1 MNADRSNG
9 SFGESDALKRAFAHQ
24 RLRHHN
30 SFWSYLN
37 TARRSAKLYA
47 HWMRLV
53 TVFRRFRLVTLIL
66 RLTAFVLSVLEAGA
80 LALLSALLLLFFL
93 PILIFLSLGILL
105 TVLWEAPKKNR
116 EIASQIKEKQIH
128 VLFWENESGEF
139 FKANARS
146 LAAQEGNAV
155 IVISPFYLSSRGI
168 RKRSPFYVTA
178 RMEEKD
184 LFLVRRYYFFSL
196 QKAVLSKE
204 KTAYWY

>member
-1 MNADRSNG
+1 MHTTDTNG
-9 SFGESDALKRAFAHQ
+9 RLNESVALKSAVAHQ
-24 RLRHHN
+24 RFRHHS

-37 TARRSAKLYA
+37 TARRSAKLYT

-66 RLTAFVLSVLEAGA
+66 RITAFVLSVLEAGA

-93 PILIFLSLGILL
+93 PILIFLTLGILL
-105 TVLWEAPKKNR
+105 TVLCEAPRKNR
-116 EIASQIKEKQIH
+116 EIASQTNDKQIH
-128 VLFWENESGEF
+128 VLFWESESGDF
-139 FKANARS
+139 FQANARS

-155 IVISPFYLSSRGI
+155 IVVSPFYLSPRGFF
-168 RKRSPFYVTA
+168 KHSPFYATV

-196 QKAVLSKE
+196 QKAVLSKQ